1 MKRKSLFLGI
11 VFVLALA
18 GCVARPVEQ
27 PLPTLAPEAQ
37 EKEETVGSETTGGN
51 EASEEKQGSGGL
63 EILSYVEKSRRAKDE
78 AEADYL
84 QTRLLITCI
93 EAQVDG
99 VTMPAETI
107 RFRYTE
113 DFSEMDDTYGELKER
128 LITAEQGSTPISL
141 SVEGNYMMVEIT
153 SQEDGMPAVKV
164 EIMQE

>member
-1 MKRKSLFLGI
+1 MRRKGFILGI
-11 VFVLALA
+11 LLLLALA

-27 PLPTLAPEAQ
+27 PLPTLAPQKEQ
-37 EKEETVGSETTGGN
+37 EQEVSSEETGEEKEKEDSDGILG
-51 EASEEKQGSGGL
+51 
-63 EILSYVEKSRRAKDE
+63 ILSYVEKSKQAKDE

-84 QTRLLITCI
+84 QTRLLIACI
-93 EAQVDG
+93 EAQADG

-107 RFRYTE
+107 HFRYTE

-128 LITAEQGSTPISL
+128 LIIAEQGSTPISL